1 MVEEEIRNGDRI
13 ADLLHAEIEG
23 FEQPPFDE
31 MAVLETAADTK
42 DSGVSDPAEA
52 VRGVPRYS
60 VTYRDDPLFE
70 VVAQP
75 DRIYL
80 EFAAMQAQVAD
91 AAAEDA
97 RLRVRPKATHPPA
110 TLVFVERA
118 ADVKRVIDV
127 LRACLPPQ

>member
-1 MVEEEIRNGDRI
+1 MVEEEIRDGDRI
-13 ADLLHAEIEG
+13 ADLLRAEIEG
-23 FEQPPFDE
+23 FAEPPFDD
-31 MAVLETAADTK
+31 MAVVDGTANSTDHDA
-42 DSGVSDPAEA
+42 SDAGESVP
-52 VRGVPRYS
+52 GQPRYS

-91 AAAEDA
+91 AAAEA
-97 RLRVRPKATHPPA
+97 TRLRVRPKATHPPA
-110 TLVFVERA
+110 TLVVVERA

-127 LRACLPPQ
+127 LRASLPAQ